1 MSTDES
7 LSVYFYEYLC
17 QKIGSEED
25 VRVRRMAYIITDL
38 SLADRSGISSG
49 SKGEGLDLKGSD
61 LDLMVIDVVFTVYES
76 ERDVVLPSPGIPLV
90 MDTEDTHPCFTQLC
104 LLDNCIFLP
113 ETEKM
118 IRKTCLMNKLS
129 NELYKSYYFQ
139 TDLPI
144 NLTFLNKIHGPC
156 ISDQNDQYDFAFC
169 LKCNKWV
176 TQAQSWISRSRTI
189 WPTPELITKIA
200 SCGIL
205 EYVLKEKCT
214 AEQMSLAEWN
224 GVNSNQESVL
234 NKLKQGRPHTVLK
247 IRTFCDAHFQR
258 KSLYIP
264 QELQMDVTDN
274 IMMINPLAFG
284 VFLTFLCYYH
294 QAQPSISSQPIS
306 TTQRENQSS
315 VGCQSVSTSQ
325 DENPSSV
332 SSQSVLTVQDENQSS
347 VSCQS
352 VLTVQDE
359 NQSSVSCQSVL
370 TVQDENKSSV
380 GSQSVLTVQDE
391 NQSSVSSQSVL
402 TIQLQEENKHKSSVS
417 RQIGST
423 VQKENENQSAVS
435 SQPIFAVQKGNQIS
449 EDIVLDMIEKASFKE
464 EHLHQYN
471 ICKKSGCT
479 KLTVNEINRQSSF
492 KDKFPHT
499 RIHNKELSFCE
510 QTGIWWLVFAEG
522 KGMYC
527 LLCRTHDTMNTQNKS
542 KVFNLDPSNRL
553 KKPAISGHSN
563 SKMHKA
569 AIEAELISRV
579 SIFHKEVQVKEKAS
593 DDVLLAVFNAIY
605 WLMKEEIASSKFKS
619 LLHLVETMGLD
630 KMKYF
635 AYSGAGTERE
645 MFLLVGKT
653 MAEKMLEE
661 IQCAN
666 SYGILAD
673 GY

>member
-1 MSTDES
+1 MDDNVNQGKSTLALEVTEEQKETIYNLFAHHNWDYKEIEIKENKDENKETNGAGNS
-7 LSVYFYEYLC
+7 EDFDDFLIEQNDNFEEYQLTTV
-17 QKIGSEED
+17 GVDGGNS
-25 VRVRRMAYIITDL
+25 
-38 SLADRSGISSG
+38 DRSQ
-49 SKGEGLDLKGSD
+49 
-61 LDLMVIDVVFTVYES
+61 S
-76 ERDVVLPSPGIPLV
+76 E
-90 MDTEDTHPCFTQLC
+90 
-104 LLDNCIFLP
+104 
-113 ETEKM
+113 
-118 IRKTCLMNKLS
+118 
-129 NELYKSYYFQ
+129 NEIQ
-139 TDLPI
+139 T
-144 NLTFLNKIHGPC
+144 
-156 ISDQNDQYDFAFC
+156 
-169 LKCNKWV
+169 
-176 TQAQSWISRSRTI
+176 
-189 WPTPELITKIA
+189 
-200 SCGIL
+200 
-205 EYVLKEKCT
+205 
-214 AEQMSLAEWN
+214 
-224 GVNSNQESVL
+224 
-234 NKLKQGRPHTVLK
+234 
-247 IRTFCDAHFQR
+247 
-258 KSLYIP
+258 
-264 QELQMDVTDN
+264 
-274 IMMINPLAFG
+274 
-284 VFLTFLCYYH
+284 
-294 QAQPSISSQPIS
+294 AQPSISSQPIS
-306 TTQRENQSS
+306 TTQRGNQSS
-315 VGCQSVSTSQ
+315 VVCQSVSTSQ

-332 SSQSVLTVQDENQSS
+332 SCQSVSTSQDENP

-352 VLTVQDE
+352 VSTSQDE
-359 NQSSVSCQSVL
+359 NPVSCQSVS
-370 TVQDENKSSV
+370 TSQDENPVSCQSVSTSQDENPSSSSV
-380 GSQSVLTVQDE
+380 GSQSV
-391 NQSSVSSQSVL
+391 S
-402 TIQLQEENKHKSSVS
+402 TIQLQENKHKSSVS

-449 EDIVLDMIEKASFKE
+449 KDIVLDMIEKASFKE

-492 KDKFPHT
+492 KDKFQHT

-605 WLMKEEIASSKFKS
+605 WLMKEEIASSKLKS

-673 GY
+673 EVTDIAVVQQMVVFIQYVQPTTGCAKVMFLDNINVLKNSSSADVETLYKCIKEVLTRNNLDLKKMYKFSD